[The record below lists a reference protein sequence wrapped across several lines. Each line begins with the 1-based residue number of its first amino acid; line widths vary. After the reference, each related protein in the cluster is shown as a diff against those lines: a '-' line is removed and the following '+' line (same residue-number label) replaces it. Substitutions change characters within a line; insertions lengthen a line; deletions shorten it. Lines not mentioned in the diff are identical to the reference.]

1 MLKQIFYR
9 KLLLTLL
16 PIAGSLW
23 PLSEAIAQKKLTLA
37 DCYALAREQYPLSK
51 QKALLQRAEDFTL
64 DNAFIAR
71 LPQVALNGQATY
83 QSDVTQVPIKLPG
96 ISIESPP
103 KDQYKIYAEVNENIY
118 SGGALNIQ
126 EKMVSASTDVEEQKL
141 EVELYKLQE
150 RINQLYFG
158 ILLIQEQIKQ
168 VELVKTDI
176 NAALKKMNAAVENG
190 TALKSNV
197 LALKAELLKND
208 QRITELKAA
217 QLGYRE
223 MLGLLIG
230 ETIDEATVLDKP
242 APKSLSATIQRPE
255 LNLLDNQKK
264 MVDLQERMVT
274 AKNMPK
280 LSLFGQAGYG
290 RPALNMLE
298 NDFNSYFIGGLR
310 FTWQL
315 SGFLTANKEKEL
327 LQINRD
333 QLDIQK
339 ENFIFNTNISLRQQS
354 AEITKYQQ
362 LLSTDKEIVA
372 LRQDIRKVAATQL
385 ENGVITSSDYLRE
398 LDAEDSAKQNQL
410 LHEIQLLLAQYTASA
425 TTGSTNQ

>member
-1 MLKQIFYR
+1 ML
-9 KLLLTLL
+9 LV
-16 PIAGSLW
+16 AGSLW
-23 PLSEAIAQKKLTLA
+23 PFSRALAQKKLTLA
-37 DCYALAREQYPLSK
+37 DCYALAKEQYPLSK

-71 LPQVALNGQATY
+71 LPQVTVNGQATY

-150 RINQLYFG
+150 RINHLYFG
-158 ILLIQEQIKQ
+158 ILLIQEQVKQ
-168 VELVKTDI
+168 VDLMNADI
-176 NAALKKMNAAVENG
+176 DAALKKMNAALQNG
-190 TALKSNV
+190 TALKTNV
-197 LALKAELLKND
+197 YSLKAERLKNE

-217 QLGYRE
+217 QQGYRD

-230 ETIDEATVLDKP
+230 ETLDETTILEKPLPKNISTTV
-242 APKSLSATIQRPE
+242 QRPE
-255 LNLLDNQKK
+255 LNLLENQK
-264 MVDLQERMVT
+264 MMIDLQERMVT
-274 AKNMPK
+274 ARNMPK

-298 NDFNSYFIGGLR
+298 SDFNSYFIGGLR

-315 SGFLTANKEKEL
+315 SGFLTSNKEKEL

-333 QLDIQK
+333 QLNIQK
-339 ENFIFNTNISLRQQS
+339 ENFIFNTTISFRQQS
-354 AEITKYQQ
+354 AEISKYQQ
-362 LLSTDKEIVA
+362 LLQSDKEIVA
-372 LRQDIRKVAATQL
+372 LRQDIRKIAATQL
-385 ENGVITSSDYLRE
+385 ENGIITSSDYLRE
-398 LDAEDSAKQNQL
+398 LDAED
-410 LHEIQLLLAQYTASA
+410 IYYYTRSSCSWPSIMP
-425 TTGSTNQ
+425 G